1 MDGEEIGIPEGIEEN
16 NNEGDASELL
26 MPMDR
31 PAPVVMDVDDDST
44 ESGASV
50 EEEISMENDQDNID
64 AGGNLVVTD
73 GEDSDDIE
81 PLNEGEEELLEHS
94 NDVGTPLKMQPLIWR
109 TSTVMIVKIITMQI
123 TRIAR
128 IQVEWQIVTLR
139 G

>member
-1 MDGEEIGIPEGIEEN
+1 MVFYITSDWTYSTLQLMECVTIGVRGHRESTRARKIEGQPKITSNFKFEWRVDGEEIGIPEGIEEN

-73 GEDSDDIE
+73 GEDSDDSKSV
-81 PLNEGEEELLEHS
+81 NEGE
-94 NDVGTPLKMQPLIWR
+94 
-109 TSTVMIVKIITMQI
+109 
-123 TRIAR
+123 
-128 IQVEWQIVTLR
+128 
-139 G
+139 